1 MVSGRAFHVAGFED
15 QKLFF
20 LEPATFKNLRL
31 KAATLKA

>member
-1 MVSGRAFHVAGFED
+1 MVSGRAFHVVGFED
-15 QKLFF
+15 QNFF